1 VIDVLGTLAPRA
13 GVARGTTLLP
23 PDDSPLWLAG
33 VDVGVGVAR
42 IAAGAIP
49 GFHVV
54 GACGW
59 TRQDALLRA
68 AGEAVERFALLP
80 APDDP
85 LVIRRGAVEAEL
97 RRCLVDACLIAE
109 DGADVHELVA
119 LSEPPVEPIASTR
132 DPRAGAREHLV
143 PVGLVTDPAP
153 DPDSVDASPSG
164 AAAGPSWAF
173 AARRALLE
181 CMERDAVLNCWQL
194 RPALGF
200 QDAVE
205 LAARTEALPA
215 QSLAEAADY
224 LARHQAE
231 ASTVFL
237 PTDLPSVHT
246 ALTLITPW
254 RGGEPLLAAGSRA
267 SHALADCAGTSLR
280 EAIQVHSALVNFRLD
295 ATKETPE
302 AIRDESSRARYC
314 LRAEASAHAFAWT
327 RTRTTSLPQVAPEPS
342 LQAILHGLQRLGL
355 RPMFGDLTA
364 RLPRAVQD
372 QGWRAVRA
380 VVLGHQ
386 PFQMD
391 DTKTWTSH
399 LGRRAAWRQRLDG
412 IQQEPSVLPHP
423 LL

>member
-1 VIDVLGTLAPRA
+1 MIDVLGTLAPQA

-23 PDDSPLWLAG
+23 PDDSPLWLVG
-33 VDVGVGVAR
+33 VDVGVGAAR
-42 IAAGAIP
+42 IAAGAVP

-85 LVIRRGAVEAEL
+85 LFAHRGPVEAEL

-109 DGADVHELVA
+109 DGAAVHELVA
-119 LSEPPVEPIASTR
+119 LFEPSVEPIASDC
-132 DPRAGAREHLV
+132 DPRARGRQHLV
-143 PVGLVTDPAP
+143 PAGLLTDPAP
-153 DPDSVDASPSG
+153 DPGSVDASPSG
-164 AAAGPSWAF
+164 AASGPSWAF

-181 CMERDAVLNCWQL
+181 CMEKDAVLNCWQL

-205 LAARTEALPA
+205 LAARTEALPDER
-215 QSLAEAADY
+215 LADAADY
-224 LARHQAE
+224 LARHEAE

-246 ALTLITPW
+246 ALTLITSR

-267 SHALADCAGTSLR
+267 SHALADCAGAALR
-280 EAIQVHSALVNFRLD
+280 EAIQVHSALVNFRL
-295 ATKETPE
+295 E
-302 AIRDESSRARYC
+302 AFDEAPGAIHDESSRARYC
-314 LRAEASAHAFAWT
+314 LRAGASAHASAWT
-327 RTRTTSLPQVAPEPS
+327 RTRTTGLPQVAPEPS

-364 RLPRAVQD
+364 RLPRAIQD
-372 QGWRAVRA
+372 QGWQAVRA

-399 LGRRAAWRQRLDG
+399 LGRRATWRQRLNGTEQDAG
-412 IQQEPSVLPHP
+412 DLPHP